1 MIQNTN
7 SRIAL
12 ITGATRGIGK
22 EIAILP
28 AKNKIHVII
37 LGRTLSA
44 LDDLSDKINDIGG
57 SSTCIQ
63 FDLNDL
69 SEISKISQEVKQRWG
84 KLDILISNAAYLHN
98 LTPLSHLSEKDWQI
112 SLNTNLSSNWLLIKH
127 FENLLLES
135 EYGRAIFLT
144 SGASQGYR
152 PFWGAYAIT
161 KAGLDSMIR
170 AWSSEMEETNLSV
183 NLYDPGA
190 TKTQMRAR
198 AYPGEDPKILKDP
211 DRIAKDILK
220 ICNKQFI
227 KNGERLEFNK
237 V

>member
-1 MIQNTN
+1 MIQNTKI
-7 SRIAL
+7 RIAL

-22 EIAILP
+22 EIAILL
-28 AKNKIHVII
+28 AKNNIHVII

-44 LDDLSDKINDIGG
+44 LDDLSDKINDFGG

-161 KAGLDSMIR
+161 KAGLDSMVK
-170 AWSSEMEETNLSV
+170 AWSSEMKETNLSI

-211 DRIAKDILK
+211 DEIAKDILK
-220 ICNKQFI
+220 ICNKNFI

-237 V
+237 I

>member
-1 MIQNTN
+1 MIQNTKN
-7 SRIAL
+7 RIAL

-22 EIAILP
+22 AISILL
-28 AKNKIHVII
+28 AKNNIHVII

-44 LDDLSDKINDIGG
+44 LDDLSDKINDFGG

-161 KAGLDSMIR
+161 KAGLDSMVR
-170 AWSSEMEETNLSV
+170 AWSSEMEETNLSI

-211 DRIAKDILK
+211 DEIAKDILK
-220 ICNKQFI
+220 ICDKNFI

>member
-1 MIQNTN
+1 MIKNTG

-12 ITGATRGIGK
+12 ITGATRGIGR
-22 EIAILP
+22 EIAILL
-28 AKNKIHVII
+28 AKNKIHVIL

-44 LDDLSDKINDIGG
+44 LDDLSDKINDFGG
-57 SSTCIQ
+57 SSSCIQ
-63 FDLNDL
+63 FDLKDL
-69 SEISKISQEVKQRWG
+69 SEISKISLEIKKRWG

-112 SLNTNLSSNWLLIKH
+112 SLNINLSSNWLLIKH
-127 FENLLLES
+127 FENLLLQS
-135 EYGRAIFLT
+135 EFGKAIFLT
-144 SGASQGYR
+144 SGASQGHR

-161 KAGLDSMIR
+161 KAGLDSMVR
-170 AWSSEMEETNLSV
+170 AWSSEMKETNLSI

-198 AYPGEDPKILKDP
+198 AYPGEDPKILKGP
-211 DRIAKDILK
+211 DEVAKDILK
-220 ICNKQFI
+220 VCNKDFV

>member
-22 EIAILP
+22 EIAMLL

-44 LDDLSDKINDIGG
+44 LDELSDKINAFGG

-69 SEISKISQEVKQRWG
+69 SEISKISHEVKQRWG

-161 KAGLDSMIR
+161 KAGLDSMVR
-170 AWSSEMEETNLSV
+170 AWSSEMEETNLSI
-183 NLYDPGA
+183 NLYDPGP
-190 TKTQMRAR
+190 TKTQMRAS

-211 DRIAKDILK
+211 DEIAKDILK
-220 ICNKQFI
+220 ICNKNFI

>member
-1 MIQNTN
+1 MIQNTKN
-7 SRIAL
+7 RIAL

-22 EIAILP
+22 EIAILL

-44 LDDLSDKINDIGG
+44 LDDLSDKINDFGG
-57 SSTCIQ
+57 SSTCLQ

-69 SEISKISQEVKQRWG
+69 NEISKISQEVKQRWG

-161 KAGLDSMIR
+161 KAGLDSMVR
-170 AWSSEMEETNLSV
+170 AWSSEMEETNLSI

-211 DRIAKDILK
+211 DEIAKDILK
-220 ICNKQFI
+220 ICNKNFI

>member
-1 MIQNTN
+1 MSKNTKR
-7 SRIAL
+7 RIAL

-22 EIAILP
+22 EIAILL

-44 LDDLSDKINDIGG
+44 LDDLSDKIHDFGG

-69 SEISKISQEVKQRWG
+69 SEISKISLEVKQRWG

-98 LTPLSHLSEKDWQI
+98 LTPLSHLSDKDWQI

-127 FENLLLES
+127 FENLLLRS
-135 EYGRAIFLT
+135 EHGKAIFLT

-152 PFWGAYAIT
+152 PFWGAYAVT
-161 KAGLDSMIR
+161 KAGLDSMVR
-170 AWSSEMEETNLSV
+170 AWSSEMEETNLSI

-190 TKTQMRAR
+190 TKTLMRAR
-198 AYPGEDPKILKDP
+198 AYPGENTNTLKDP
-211 DRIAKDILK
+211 NEIAKDILK
-220 ICNKQFI
+220 ICNRNFTKS
-227 KNGERLEFNK
+227 GERLEFNK

>member
-1 MIQNTN
+1 MIQNTK

-22 EIAILP
+22 EIAILL
-28 AKNKIHVII
+28 AKNNIHVII

-44 LDDLSDKINDIGG
+44 LDDLSDKINDFGG
-57 SSTCIQ
+57 SSTCLQ

-69 SEISKISQEVKQRWG
+69 NEISKISQEVKQRWG

-161 KAGLDSMIR
+161 KAGLDSMVR
-170 AWSSEMEETNLSV
+170 AWSSEMEETNLKV

-198 AYPGEDPKILKDP
+198 AYPGEDPKNLKDP
-211 DRIAKDILK
+211 NKIAKDILK
-220 ICNKQFI
+220 ICNKNFI

>member
-22 EIAILP
+22 EIAILL

-44 LDDLSDKINDIGG
+44 LDDLSDKINDFGG

-69 SEISKISQEVKQRWG
+69 SEIYKISQKVKQRWG

-161 KAGLDSMIR
+161 KAGLDSMVR
-170 AWSSEMEETNLSV
+170 AWSSEMEETNLSI

-211 DRIAKDILK
+211 DEIAKDILK
-220 ICNKQFI
+220 ICNKNFRGSI
-227 KNGERLEFNK
+227 S
-237 V
+237 

>member
-22 EIAILP
+22 EIAMLL

-44 LDDLSDKINDIGG
+44 LDELSDKINAFGG

-69 SEISKISQEVKQRWG
+69 SEISKISHEVKQRWG

-161 KAGLDSMIR
+161 KAGLESMVR
-170 AWSSEMEETNLSV
+170 AWSSEMEKTNLSI

-198 AYPGEDPKILKDP
+198 AYPGEDPKTLKDANE
-211 DRIAKDILK
+211 IALDILK
-220 ICNKQFI
+220 ICNKNFI
-227 KNGERLEFNK
+227 KNGERLEFKK

>member
-1 MIQNTN
+1 MLQNTK

-22 EIAILP
+22 EISILL

-44 LDDLSDKINDIGG
+44 LDDLSDKINDFGG
-57 SSTCIQ
+57 SSTCLQ

-69 SEISKISQEVKQRWG
+69 NEISKISQEVKQRWG

-161 KAGLDSMIR
+161 KAGLDSMVR
-170 AWSSEMEETNLSV
+170 AWSSEMEETNLNV

-198 AYPGEDPKILKDP
+198 AYPGENPNILKDP
-211 DRIAKDILK
+211 DEIAKDILK
-220 ICNKQFI
+220 ICNKNFI

>member
-1 MIQNTN
+1 MIQNTKN
-7 SRIAL
+7 RIAL

-22 EIAILP
+22 AISILL
-28 AKNKIHVII
+28 AKNNIHVII

-69 SEISKISQEVKQRWG
+69 SEISKISQEIKQRWG

-112 SLNTNLSSNWLLIKH
+112 SLNTNLSSNWLLIKN

-144 SGASQGYR
+144 SGASQGHR

-190 TKTQMRAR
+190 TKTQMRAK
-198 AYPGEDPKILKDP
+198 AYPGENPKILKEP
-211 DRIAKDILK
+211 DEIAKDILK
-220 ICNKQFI
+220 ICNKNFI

-237 V
+237 I

>member
-1 MIQNTN
+1 MIQNTKN
-7 SRIAL
+7 RIAL

-22 EIAILP
+22 AISILL
-28 AKNKIHVII
+28 AKNNIHVII

-44 LDDLSDKINDIGG
+44 LDDLSDEINDFGG

-69 SEISKISQEVKQRWG
+69 SEISKISQEIKQRWG

-170 AWSSEMEETNLSV
+170 AWSSEMEKTNLSV

-198 AYPGEDPKILKDP
+198 AYPGENPEMLKEP
-211 DRIAKDILK
+211 DEIAKDILK
-220 ICNKQFI
+220 ICNKNFI

-237 V
+237 I

>member
-1 MIQNTN
+1 MTENTK

-12 ITGATRGIGK
+12 ITGATRGIGR
-22 EIAILP
+22 EIAILL

-44 LDDLSDKINDIGG
+44 LDDLSDKINEFGG

-84 KLDILISNAAYLHN
+84 KLDLLISNAAYLHN

-135 EYGRAIFLT
+135 KFGRAVFLT
-144 SGASQGYR
+144 SGASQGHR

-161 KAGLDSMIR
+161 KAGLDSMVR
-170 AWSSEMEETNLSV
+170 AWSSEMKETNLSI

-198 AYPGEDPKILKDP
+198 AYPGEDPKFLKDP
-211 DRIAKDILK
+211 DEIAKDILK
-220 ICNKQFI
+220 ICNKNFV

>member
-1 MIQNTN
+1 MIQNTK

-22 EIAILP
+22 EIALLL

-44 LDDLSDKINDIGG
+44 LDDLSDKINDFGG

-69 SEISKISQEVKQRWG
+69 SEISKISKEVKQRWG

-127 FENLLLES
+127 FEKLLLES

-161 KAGLDSMIR
+161 KAGLDSMVR
-170 AWSSEMEETNLSV
+170 AWSSEMKETNLSI

-198 AYPGEDPKILKDP
+198 AYPGEDPKNLKDP

-220 ICNKQFI
+220 ICNKNFI

>member
-1 MIQNTN
+1 MIQNTK

-22 EIAILP
+22 EIAILL

-44 LDDLSDKINDIGG
+44 LDDLSDKINDFGG
-57 SSTCIQ
+57 SSTCLQ

-161 KAGLDSMIR
+161 KAGLDSMVR
-170 AWSSEMEETNLSV
+170 AWSSEMEETNLSI

-211 DRIAKDILK
+211 DEIAKDILK
-220 ICNKQFI
+220 ICNKNFI

>member
-1 MIQNTN
+1 MIQNTKI
-7 SRIAL
+7 RIAL

-22 EIAILP
+22 EIAILL

-44 LDDLSDKINDIGG
+44 LDDLSDKINDFGG

-161 KAGLDSMIR
+161 KAGLDSMVR
-170 AWSSEMEETNLSV
+170 AWSSEMEETNLSI

-211 DRIAKDILK
+211 DEIAKDILK
-220 ICNKQFI
+220 ICNKSFI

>member
-1 MIQNTN
+1 MIQNTK

-22 EIAILP
+22 EIAILL

-44 LDDLSDKINDIGG
+44 LDDLSDKINGFGG

-161 KAGLDSMIR
+161 KAGLDSMVR
-170 AWSSEMEETNLSV
+170 AWSSEMEETNLSI

-211 DRIAKDILK
+211 DEIAKDILK
-220 ICNKQFI
+220 ICDKNFI

>member
-1 MIQNTN
+1 MIKNTK

-22 EIAILP
+22 EIAILL

-69 SEISKISQEVKQRWG
+69 NEISKISQEIKRRWG

-170 AWSSEMEETNLSV
+170 AWSSEMEETNLSI

-211 DRIAKDILK
+211 KEIAKDILK
-220 ICNKQFI
+220 ICNKNFI
-227 KNGERLEFNK
+227 KNGERLEFKK

>member
-1 MIQNTN
+1 MLQNTK

-22 EIAILP
+22 EISILL

-44 LDDLSDKINDIGG
+44 LDDLSDKINDFGG
-57 SSTCIQ
+57 SSTCLQ

-69 SEISKISQEVKQRWG
+69 NEIAKISQEVKQRWG

-161 KAGLDSMIR
+161 KAGLDSMVR
-170 AWSSEMEETNLSV
+170 AWSSEMEKTNLCI

-190 TKTQMRAR
+190 TRTQMRAR

>member
-1 MIQNTN
+1 MIQNTK

-22 EIAILP
+22 EIAILL

-44 LDDLSDKINDIGG
+44 LDDLSDKINDFGG

-161 KAGLDSMIR
+161 KAGLDSMVR
-170 AWSSEMEETNLSV
+170 AWSSEMEETNLSI

-211 DRIAKDILK
+211 DEIAKDILK
-220 ICNKQFI
+220 ICNKNFI

-237 V
+237 I

>member
-1 MIQNTN
+1 MIQNTK
-7 SRIAL
+7 SRVAL

-22 EIAILP
+22 EIAILL

-44 LDDLSDKINDIGG
+44 LDDLSDKINDFGG
-57 SSTCIQ
+57 SSTCLQ

-69 SEISKISQEVKQRWG
+69 NEISKISQEVKQRWG

-161 KAGLDSMIR
+161 KAGLDSMVR
-170 AWSSEMEETNLSV
+170 AWSSEMEETNLNV

-198 AYPGEDPKILKDP
+198 AYPGENPNILKDP
-211 DRIAKDILK
+211 DEIAKDILK
-220 ICNKQFI
+220 ICNKNFI

>member
-22 EIAILP
+22 EIAILL

-44 LDDLSDKINDIGG
+44 LDDLSDKINDFGG
-57 SSTCIQ
+57 SSTCLQ

-161 KAGLDSMIR
+161 KAGLDSMVR
-170 AWSSEMEETNLSV
+170 AWSSEMKETNLSI

-211 DRIAKDILK
+211 DEIAKDILK
-220 ICNKQFI
+220 ICNKNFI

>member
-1 MIQNTN
+1 MLQNTK

-22 EIAILP
+22 EIAMLL

-44 LDDLSDKINDIGG
+44 LDELSDKINAFGG

-161 KAGLDSMIR
+161 KAGLDSMVR
-170 AWSSEMEETNLSV
+170 AWSSEMEETNLSI

-198 AYPGEDPKILKDP
+198 AYPGENPNILKDP
-211 DRIAKDILK
+211 DEIAKDILK
-220 ICNKQFI
+220 ICNKNFI

>member
-1 MIQNTN
+1 MIQNTKN
-7 SRIAL
+7 RIAL

-22 EIAILP
+22 AISILL
-28 AKNKIHVII
+28 AKNNIHVII

-44 LDDLSDKINDIGG
+44 LDDLSDKINDFGG

-161 KAGLDSMIR
+161 KAGLDSMVR
-170 AWSSEMEETNLSV
+170 AWSSEMEETNLSI

-211 DRIAKDILK
+211 DEIAKDILK
-220 ICNKQFI
+220 ICNKNFI

-237 V
+237 I

>member
-1 MIQNTN
+1 M
-7 SRIAL
+7 
-12 ITGATRGIGK
+12 
-22 EIAILP
+22 
-28 AKNKIHVII
+28 
-37 LGRTLSA
+37 
-44 LDDLSDKINDIGG
+44 
-57 SSTCIQ
+57 
-63 FDLNDL
+63 
-69 SEISKISQEVKQRWG
+69 SEISKISQEIKQRWG

-161 KAGLDSMIR
+161 KAGLDSMVR
-170 AWSSEMEETNLSV
+170 AWSSEMKETNLSI

-198 AYPGEDPKILKDP
+198 AYPGEDPKILKGP
-211 DRIAKDILK
+211 DEVAKDILK
-220 ICNKQFI
+220 VCNKDFV

>member
-22 EIAILP
+22 EIAMLL

-44 LDDLSDKINDIGG
+44 LDELSDKINAFGG

-69 SEISKISQEVKQRWG
+69 SEISKISHEVKQRWG

-135 EYGRAIFLT
+135 KYGRAIFMT

-161 KAGLDSMIR
+161 KAGLDSMVR
-170 AWSSEMEETNLSV
+170 AWSSEMEETNLNV

-211 DRIAKDILK
+211 DEVAKDILK
-220 ICNKQFI
+220 ICNKNFI
-227 KNGERLEFNK
+227 KNGERLEFSK

>member
-1 MIQNTN
+1 MIQNTKN
-7 SRIAL
+7 RIAL

-22 EIAILP
+22 EIAILL

-44 LDDLSDKINDIGG
+44 LDDLSDKINDFGG
-57 SSTCIQ
+57 SSTCLQ

-69 SEISKISQEVKQRWG
+69 NEISKISQEVKQRWG

-161 KAGLDSMIR
+161 KAGLDSMVR
-170 AWSSEMEETNLSV
+170 AWSSEMEETNLSI

-211 DRIAKDILK
+211 DEIAKDILK
-220 ICNKQFI
+220 ICNKNFI

-237 V
+237 I

>member
-1 MIQNTN
+1 MIQNTK

-22 EIAILP
+22 EISILL

-44 LDDLSDKINDIGG
+44 LDDLSDKINDFGG

-161 KAGLDSMIR
+161 KAGLDSMVR
-170 AWSSEMEETNLSV
+170 AWSSEMEETNLSI

-211 DRIAKDILK
+211 DEIAKDILK
-220 ICNKQFI
+220 ICNKNFI

>member
-22 EIAILP
+22 EIAMLL

-44 LDDLSDKINDIGG
+44 LDELSDKINAFGG

-69 SEISKISQEVKQRWG
+69 SEISKISHEVKQRWG

-112 SLNTNLSSNWLLIKH
+112 SLNTNLSSNWLLIKY

-161 KAGLDSMIR
+161 KAGLDSMVR
-170 AWSSEMEETNLSV
+170 AWSSEMEETNLSI

-211 DRIAKDILK
+211 DEIAKDILK
-220 ICNKQFI
+220 ICNKNFS

>member
-1 MIQNTN
+1 MTQNKE

-22 EIAILP
+22 EIAILL

-44 LDDLSDKINDIGG
+44 LDDLSDKINDFGG

-161 KAGLDSMIR
+161 KAGLDSMVR
-170 AWSSEMEETNLSV
+170 AWSSEMEETNLSI

-211 DRIAKDILK
+211 DEIAKDILK
-220 ICNKQFI
+220 ICNKNFI

>member
-1 MIQNTN
+1 MIENTK

-12 ITGATRGIGK
+12 ITGATRGIGR
-22 EIAILP
+22 EIAILL
-28 AKNKIHVII
+28 AKNKIHVIL

-44 LDDLSDKINDIGG
+44 LDDLSDKINDFGG
-57 SSTCIQ
+57 SSSCIQ

-69 SEISKISQEVKQRWG
+69 SEISKISLEIKKRWG

-112 SLNTNLSSNWLLIKH
+112 SLNINLSSNWLLIKH
-127 FENLLLES
+127 FENLLLQS
-135 EYGRAIFLT
+135 EFGKAIFLT
-144 SGASQGYR
+144 SGASQGHR

-161 KAGLDSMIR
+161 KAGLDSMVR
-170 AWSSEMEETNLSV
+170 AWSSEMKETNLSI

-198 AYPGEDPKILKDP
+198 AYPGEDPKILKGP
-211 DRIAKDILK
+211 DEIAKDILK
-220 ICNKQFI
+220 VCNKDFF
-227 KNGERLEFNK
+227 KNGERLEFKK